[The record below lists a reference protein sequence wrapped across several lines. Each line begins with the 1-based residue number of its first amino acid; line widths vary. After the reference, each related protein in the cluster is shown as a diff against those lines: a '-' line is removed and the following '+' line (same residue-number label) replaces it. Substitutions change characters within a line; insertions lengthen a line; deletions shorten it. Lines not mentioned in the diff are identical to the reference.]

1 MSIVVQA
8 IFFEVFGV
16 QLLSKIKEASCY
28 YTYTYIS
35 WLLWFIHQNVQL
47 GGSTPFRNLH
57 ILSNVIAVK
66 PICKLLKNIFTC
78 EFKVKTADI
87 LVVAIGKAEFVKG
100 NWVKPGAVVIDCG
113 INSIPGKFEMY
124 LASFLFHDYM

>member
-28 YTYTYIS
+28 YTYAYIS
-35 WLLWFIHQNVQL
+35 WLLWFIQQNVQL

-66 PICKLLKNIFTC
+66 PMQIIKKYF
-78 EFKVKTADI
+78 
-87 LVVAIGKAEFVKG
+87 
-100 NWVKPGAVVIDCG
+100 
-113 INSIPGKFEMY
+113 Y
-124 LASFLFHDYM
+124 LWI

>member
-28 YTYTYIS
+28 YKYTYIS
-35 WLLWFIHQNVQL
+35 WLLWFIQQNVQL
-47 GGSTPFRNLH
+47 GGSTLFRNLH

-66 PICKLLKNIFTC
+66 PMQIIKKYFTC